1 MSEREIFTVDRL
13 FCPGPTPVPDF
24 VKEAGAESSIYH
36 RSDEFYKIFRRAADL
51 LAPLFGSKT
60 NPIILASSGTGALEA
75 AFVNLTDQGDEI
87 VTVKGGKFGERWEK
101 LAQAYGCPAEVVN
114 VAWGTAPTAAEILAA
129 VKKQKNTKAIFI
141 QANETS
147 TGAYYCIE
155 KLVPEIRKSFAGLI
169 VVDCISSIGAHEMR
183 MDEWQIDCVVAGS
196 QKGFGLP
203 PGLAFI
209 ALSDR
214 AWAGLSKRPKF
225 YFDLSKEKKGQHAE
239 GRSAW
244 TPASSLVHA
253 LKAALEEMNRIGYA
267 KVAAHH
273 AQLAEAARAA
283 TAAMGL
289 ELFAGS
295 APSNALTAITVPAG
309 IDGSKLVKRIRQ
321 RFGMFFA
328 GGQDELK
335 GKIVRFAHL
344 GFVNR
349 FDLIDG
355 VAALEFALAEEGYA
369 LELGRGVAA
378 AMKVLAKPTP
388 G

>member
-1 MSEREIFTVDRL
+1 MSERDLFTVDRL
-13 FCPGPTPVPDF
+13 FCPGPTPVPED
-24 VKEAGAESSIYH
+24 VKEAGTEASIYH

-51 LAPLFGSKT
+51 LRPLFGSQT
-60 NPIILASSGTGALEA
+60 QPMILTSSGTGAMEA
-75 AFVNLTDQGDEI
+75 AFVNLTDAGDEI
-87 VTVKGGKFGERWEK
+87 VTVNGGKFGERWEK
-101 LAQAYGCPAEVVN
+101 MAQAYRCPAEVVRIE
-114 VAWGTAPTAAEILAA
+114 WGSAPTAAAILAA
-129 VKKQKNTKAIFI
+129 VKKQKATKAIFL

-147 TGAYYCIE
+147 TGAYYGIE
-155 KLVPEIRKSFAGLI
+155 ELVRDIRKSYSGLL
-169 VVDCISSIGAHEMR
+169 VVDCISSLGAHTMK
-183 MDEWQIDCVVAGS
+183 MDDWGIDAVVAGS

-209 ALSDR
+209 AMSER
-214 AWAGLSKRPKF
+214 AWTGISQRPKF
-225 YFDLSKEKKGQHAE
+225 YFDMNKERKGQAE

-253 LKAALEEMNRIGYA
+253 LKAALEIMNGHGYE

-273 AQLAEAARAA
+273 ALLAEAARAA
-283 TAAMGL
+283 TKAMGL
-289 ELFAGS
+289 ELFAKT
-295 APSNALTAITVPAG
+295 PSNALTSITVPPG
-309 IDGSKLVKRIRQ
+309 VDGGKLVKRLRQ

-355 VAALEFALAEEGYA
+355 VAALEFALAEEGFA
-369 LELGRGVAA
+369 LDLGKGVQA
-378 AMKVLAKPTP
+378 AMKVLAKSR
-388 G
+388 